1 MIDGTLRLY
10 NLLKPRKNGR
20 LTSPWPGLCA
30 RLTLNFCTP
39 RNTSTIFQPPGLPA
53 YASFLNKARLKH
65 QAFIAIIA
73 DYNGQM
79 GVQAQ
84 PKVVFLRILSDWP
97 LPRIAPDADFLLLFG
112 GIGRAWWRRIQC
124 QSEAA

>member
-1 MIDGTLRLY
+1 MIDGTLH
-10 NLLKPRKNGR
+10 LLK
-20 LTSPWPGLCA
+20 TSKEWS
-30 RLTLNFCTP
+30 
-39 RNTSTIFQPPGLPA
+39 TSKPLAKSLRPLDSQLLYSPKHINVQRQRPPGLPA
-53 YASFLNKARLKH
+53 YASFVNKLRLKH

-73 DYNGQM
+73 DYNGQI

-84 PKVVFLRILSDWP
+84 PKVVFLRILGDWL

-124 QSEAA
+124 QSEAS